1 MNRTFFL
8 SWVAM
13 AKQGVWRGQTQ
24 KERKY
29 FAKQIVSFRLCGE
42 IKPVL
47 RYPASGK
54 MPILIRNWVR
64 FSIRLIMIENEQSA
78 TRLTKT
84 KA

>member
-1 MNRTFFL
+1 
-8 SWVAM
+8 M
-13 AKQGVWRGQTQ
+13 AKQGVWREQTK

-29 FAKQIVSFRLCGE
+29 FAKQIVSFRFCGE

-54 MPILIRNWVR
+54 MPFLIRNWVR
-64 FSIRLIMIENEQSA
+64 IGIRLIMIENEQSA
-78 TRLTKT
+78 MQLTKT